1 MKDEHLVEYEN
12 LLNANGN
19 QGRQQEGR
27 SSASDK
33 VQIDN
38 IRLKEISHHDK
49 LLSELN
55 QLNDEAS
62 QNSSMRKRTYLR
74 APRV

>member
-27 SSASDK
+27 SSALDI
-33 VQIDN
+33 VQIDI

-55 QLNDEAS
+55 QKNDEAS
-62 QNSSMRKRTYLR
+62 RNSAMRKRTYLR
-74 APRV
+74 ALRV